1 MDQDFFGTKPDTG
14 NLGDDVDTFARAI
27 SERSIFNPAMNAKD
41 LSPVKPK
48 LPLSTTNSKPSS
60 SFSSVE
66 PIHLL
71 PFINNTS
78 ALIIDIRPHAAY
90 SSARIPTAL
99 SLSVPS
105 TLLKRPLFSLDR
117 LGAMLPSSSARS
129 RFTEWPKFTTI
140 VVYDV
145 DSIGSPFLPEGNNI
159 LGLLRKFSND
169 AAYNGN
175 TLLWLKG
182 GFQRVWREHRD
193 LVDFRP
199 PEPEPEDDANEPGS
213 LKTNHLPPKAFG
225 SGTTT
230 RNSLNLSSPRKR
242 PPSAMSLRANAP
254 LMSEKTSDTSSVP
267 FNPFFDTIRQNIEL
281 TQGITERIPLRLP
294 KRVRKRIDDL
304 PFEWLREIS
313 RRADVKPDDS
323 FTSDGDESPPSTSEN
338 KSNATNHPSPKSSSK
353 LLPPGIHYERP
364 TSPIKMSKQHLTPPP
379 PNQALLDE
387 GMEALAMQFYR
398 IELAEQRR
406 LMGVMKHHSAESG
419 VVTSQTQAHNK
430 DVVESAD
437 SSAALGLRPHV
448 PESADY
454 ITAHVSLRSVSPSPQ
469 PGRMRESFGVLSSNK
484 PSNVSSGPTVPLS
497 ISESDSDYG
506 RDSKTVF
513 PYSITAGVE
522 KGAKNRYR
530 NIWPFEHARVKLHAR
545 RHSPSRKSAQSE
557 GSFQPSA
564 STVSPSSS
572 TSSIRHSGALTGP
585 ITSLSG
591 SPTSGASV
599 SRSVSDATKSP
610 RSSNRMKTRR
620 GVKPSF
626 GSGGLGGLS
635 SPSFNFPSSSL
646 TAPVIFNSA
655 SAIGGSALKPSFTH
669 MRAPPPAAGSGGETT
684 ESEHEH
690 DDSEKE
696 ATSEDHDD
704 YVNASFVQP
713 LCTTR
718 RYIATQG
725 PLEATFVDFWTLVYQ
740 QNVHVIIMLTREIE
754 GSMVK
759 CGPYWK
765 DEVFGPLRLKLMSVE
780 GNVDEG
786 KDDDVRRK
794 AGGGDPAAGG
804 FFFSSPVVT
813 DTKHGKKKKRNPAD
827 AIIKRT
833 FLLSHVGYPDIP
845 PRKIVQFQY
854 LEWPDMNVP
863 DDPRGVLG
871 LIKEVDQAV
880 TEAMHLNGL
889 GEEEDTTNEVLPSNI
904 EAGVPVFIR
913 PPPSRSRS
921 GLEESLNRNT
931 GIANEAMG
939 RKHSPVLLHCSAGVG
954 RTGGFIAVDAVL
966 DGIRREFRK
975 KKKLTLY
982 QAQND
987 NNVSWNTPGTMDIDL
1002 KNEETAVQDEQGY
1015 WNRTGNRDVDM
1026 TASKMD
1032 LRTVAIPAPNSGNIL
1047 HVPVHT
1053 SNMVRCSYHVSR
1065 IALGQESNNDLLTPT
1080 ALFPTLYASQD
1091 NNSNTTSASS
1101 NNPFFSSPQTPMQV
1115 DGDYYTS
1122 STTGRNRDEKKI
1134 NFSRQSSTTRMWA
1147 EDVSDQT
1154 GSHGTA
1160 FRVDEAVRQM
1170 HSQNRLSEW
1179 DVSKSRLKAQIEG
1192 IVEHTSSGDPRSM
1205 DVNISGSS
1213 RPTSSMPGQDIATTQ
1228 GVIGPQSDGAEF
1240 AARGRPG
1247 SAPSVFPSSSID
1259 SASSSD
1265 DSYDFKNGFKGMLNH
1280 RIGHHTNNPLSHA
1293 QSIHVVIGEGRLPAL
1308 NFRGEEARLRTWSAP
1323 SAQRIQT
1330 VADTDSER
1338 TNRTDDP
1345 ESQVL
1350 RNVAFAF
1357 TSSPL
1362 VIGDHSRDV
1371 EKSPSPFSRIRGID
1385 RDESASLPPP
1395 SRSLSPPN
1403 RTDVASA
1410 PLNQQSSDKN
1420 EGLVTADFP
1429 PTSAM
1434 KAKSLPTNP
1443 TFHSVPSVGVEN
1455 ESAEASVYSQSVG
1468 TQNVDHRPFIRDARA
1483 SSSSVDFSFPRP
1495 LHNDQSPQ
1503 ALSNLGE
1510 PLMEV
1515 LQDMREQRM
1524 SLCQSL
1530 RQYVFVHAAIIEGT
1544 LMIVDEERERE
1555 RNEMRMDVD
1564 DISSMKQA
1572 VSSIT
1577 GPSSSSSRHSW
1588 TTTTGKRVA
1597 SPTELP
1603 KEDKKGDQML
1613 FKKPSI
1619 KKKLVLSNRSP
1630 DPLVSEMA

>member
-1 MDQDFFGTKPDTG
+1 
-14 NLGDDVDTFARAI
+14 
-27 SERSIFNPAMNAKD
+27 MNAKD
-41 LSPVKPK
+41 LSPIKSK

-66 PIHLL
+66 PTHLL

-117 LGAMLPSSSARS
+117 LGAMLPSSSARA
-129 RFTEWPKFTTI
+129 RFAEWPKFTTI

-175 TLLWLKG
+175 ALFWLKG
-182 GFQRVWREHRD
+182 GFQRVWRERRD

-199 PEPEPEDDANEPGS
+199 PEPEPEDDVNEPGS
-213 LKTNHLPPKAFG
+213 LKTNHLPSKAFG

-230 RNSLNLSSPRKR
+230 RSSLDLSSPRKR

-254 LMSEKTSDTSSVP
+254 LMSEKTSGTSSVP
-267 FNPFFDTIRQNIEL
+267 FNPFFDTIRQNMEL

-338 KSNATNHPSPKSSSK
+338 KSNATNHLSPKSSGK
-353 LLPPGIHYERP
+353 LLPPGIHYE
-364 TSPIKMSKQHLTPPP
+364 H
-379 PNQALLDE
+379 E

-419 VVTSQTQAHNK
+419 VVSSQTQAQRK
-430 DVVESAD
+430 DIVESAD
-437 SSAALGLRPHV
+437 SSG
-448 PESADY
+448 
-454 ITAHVSLRSVSPSPQ
+454 
-469 PGRMRESFGVLSSNK
+469 
-484 PSNVSSGPTVPLS
+484 
-497 ISESDSDYG
+497 
-506 RDSKTVF
+506 DSKTVF

-530 NIWPFEHARVKLHAR
+530 HIWPFEHARVRLHAR
-545 RHSPSRKSAQSE
+545 RHSPSRKSAQSAD
-557 GSFQPSA
+557 SSSSQPSA
-564 STVSPSSS
+564 STP
-572 TSSIRHSGALTGP
+572 
-585 ITSLSG
+585 
-591 SPTSGASV
+591 
-599 SRSVSDATKSP
+599 
-610 RSSNRMKTRR
+610 
-620 GVKPSF
+620 
-626 GSGGLGGLS
+626 
-635 SPSFNFPSSSL
+635 
-646 TAPVIFNSA
+646 
-655 SAIGGSALKPSFTH
+655 
-669 MRAPPPAAGSGGETT
+669 
-684 ESEHEH
+684 
-690 DDSEKE
+690 
-696 ATSEDHDD
+696 TSEDHDD
-704 YVNASFVQP
+704 YVNASYVQP

-780 GNVDEG
+780 GNVNEG

-794 AGGGDPAAGG
+794 AGGGDAVGG
-804 FFFSSPVVT
+804 FFFSSPIVP
-813 DTKHGKKKKRNPAD
+813 DTKLGKKKKKNPAD

-880 TEAMHLNGL
+880 TEAMHLNDQGK
-889 GEEEDTTNEVLPSNI
+889 EEEDTTKE
-904 EAGVPVFIR
+904 
-913 PPPSRSRS
+913 S
-921 GLEESLNRNT
+921 GSVEILNRNT
-931 GIANEAMG
+931 GIANKAMG
-939 RKHSPVLLHCSAGVG
+939 RRHSPVLLHCSAGVG
-954 RTGGFIAVDAVL
+954 RTGGFIMVDAVL
-966 DGIRREFRK
+966 DGIRREVRK
-975 KKKLTLY
+975 KKLCLH
-982 QAQND
+982 QPQND
-987 NNVSWNTPGTMDIDL
+987 IINSWNTSGTMDVDV

-1015 WNRTGNRDVDM
+1015 WNRTGNCDVDM
-1026 TASKMD
+1026 AGNKTD
-1032 LRTVAIPAPNSGNIL
+1032 LRTVAIPAHNSGNIL

-1053 SNMVRCSYHVSR
+1053 STM
-1065 IALGQESNNDLLTPT
+1065 SNNDLLTPT
-1080 ALFPTLYASQD
+1080 ALFPTLYNSQD
-1091 NNSNTTSASS
+1091 NSGNTTSSS
-1101 NNPFFSSPQTPMQV
+1101 TDPLFPSPQTPMQV
-1115 DGDYYTS
+1115 DGDPDTS
-1122 STTGRNRDEKKI
+1122 STTNNHEDEKKTI
-1134 NFSRQSSTTRMWA
+1134 FPHQSFTTRMWA

-1160 FRVDEAVRQM
+1160 FRVDEAVRHM

-1179 DVSKSRLKAQIEG
+1179 DPSNARLKAQIEG
-1192 IVEHTSSGDPRSM
+1192 NIEHASSVDPRSM
-1205 DVNISGSS
+1205 DVNMSGSS
-1213 RPTSSMPGQDIATTQ
+1213 QHTSSGPGQIATTP
-1228 GVIGPQSDGAEF
+1228 GVTIQSGAAEVV
-1240 AARGRPG
+1240 ARGRPG
-1247 SAPSVFPSSSID
+1247 SIPF
-1259 SASSSD
+1259 
-1265 DSYDFKNGFKGMLNH
+1265 
-1280 RIGHHTNNPLSHA
+1280 
-1293 QSIHVVIGEGRLPAL
+1293 
-1308 NFRGEEARLRTWSAP
+1308 
-1323 SAQRIQT
+1323 
-1330 VADTDSER
+1330 
-1338 TNRTDDP
+1338 TDDP
-1345 ESQVL
+1345 ESRVL
-1350 RNVAFAF
+1350 HEAFTF
-1357 TSSPL
+1357 TSSPSVL
-1362 VIGDHSRDV
+1362 GDRSRAV
-1371 EKSPSPFSRIRGID
+1371 EKSPSPFSRIRSID
-1385 RDESASLPPP
+1385 HDESASLPPP

-1403 RTDVASA
+1403 RTEVSSA
-1410 PLNQQSSDKN
+1410 PPNPQSPDKS
-1420 EGLVTADFP
+1420 EGSIVADSS
-1429 PTSAM
+1429 PTSAT
-1434 KAKSLPTNP
+1434 KANYLSTNP
-1443 TFHSVPSVGVEN
+1443 VFRSVPVGTAN
-1455 ESAEASVYSQSVG
+1455 ESANASVYSQSVSTG
-1468 TQNVDHRPFIRDARA
+1468 NLDFSPFVKDARIST
-1483 SSSSVDFSFPRP
+1483 SSADFSYPRA
-1495 LHNDQSPQ
+1495 LHHDKSPQ

-1510 PLMEV
+1510 PVLEV

-1530 RQYVFVHAAIIEGT
+1530 RQYVFVHAAVIEGA

-1555 RNEMRMDVD
+1555 RKTIRMDVD

-1572 VSSIT
+1572 VSST
-1577 GPSSSSSRHSW
+1577 PGPSSSPSRHSW

-1603 KEDKKGDQML
+1603 KEDKKGAQML
-1613 FKKPSI
+1613 FKRPSI
-1619 KKKLVLSNRSP
+1619 KKKLVLSNRSQGAP
-1630 DPLVSEMA
+1630 ESEMA

>member
-1 MDQDFFGTKPDTG
+1 
-14 NLGDDVDTFARAI
+14 
-27 SERSIFNPAMNAKD
+27 MNAKN
-41 LSPVKPK
+41 LSPIKSK

-60 SFSSVE
+60 SFNSVE

-117 LGAMLPSSSARS
+117 LGAMLPSSSARA
-129 RFTEWPKFTTI
+129 RFAEWPKFTTI

-145 DSIGSPFLPEGNNI
+145 DSIGSPLLPEGNNI

-175 TLLWLKG
+175 ALFWLKG
-182 GFQRVWREHRD
+182 GFQRVWRERRD

-230 RNSLNLSSPRKR
+230 RSSLDLSSPRKR
-242 PPSAMSLRANAP
+242 LSSTMSLRANAP
-254 LMSEKTSDTSSVP
+254 LMSEKTSGTSSVP

-323 FTSDGDESPPSTSEN
+323 FTSDGDESPSSTSKN
-338 KSNATNHPSPKSSSK
+338 KSNATNHPSPESSGK
-353 LLPPGIHYERP
+353 LFPPDIHHE
-364 TSPIKMSKQHLTPPP
+364 H
-379 PNQALLDE
+379 E

-419 VVTSQTQAHNK
+419 VVSSQTQA
-430 DVVESAD
+430 
-437 SSAALGLRPHV
+437 
-448 PESADY
+448 
-454 ITAHVSLRSVSPSPQ
+454 
-469 PGRMRESFGVLSSNK
+469 
-484 PSNVSSGPTVPLS
+484 
-497 ISESDSDYG
+497 
-506 RDSKTVF
+506 DSKTLF

-530 NIWPFEHARVKLHAR
+530 HIWPFEHAR
-545 RHSPSRKSAQSE
+545 
-557 GSFQPSA
+557 
-564 STVSPSSS
+564 
-572 TSSIRHSGALTGP
+572 
-585 ITSLSG
+585 
-591 SPTSGASV
+591 
-599 SRSVSDATKSP
+599 
-610 RSSNRMKTRR
+610 
-620 GVKPSF
+620 
-626 GSGGLGGLS
+626 
-635 SPSFNFPSSSL
+635 
-646 TAPVIFNSA
+646 
-655 SAIGGSALKPSFTH
+655 
-669 MRAPPPAAGSGGETT
+669 
-684 ESEHEH
+684 HEH

-696 ATSEDHDD
+696 PTSEDHDD
-704 YVNASFVQP
+704 YVNASYVQP
-713 LCTTR
+713 LCTTK

-794 AGGGDPAAGG
+794 ASGRDPAVGG
-804 FFFSSPVVT
+804 FFFSSPVVP
-813 DTKHGKKKKRNPAD
+813 DPKLGKKKKKNPAD

-880 TEAMHLNGL
+880 TEAMHLNGQ
-889 GEEEDTTNEVLPSNI
+889 GEEEEDTIKVALPSNI
-904 EAGVPVFIR
+904 E
-913 PPPSRSRS
+913 S
-921 GLEESLNRNT
+921 GLGETLNRNT
-931 GIANEAMG
+931 GIANKAMG

-954 RTGGFIAVDAVL
+954 RTGGFIMVDAVL

-975 KKKLTLY
+975 QKNLCLY
-982 QAQND
+982 HEAQNAK
-987 NNVSWNTPGTMDIDL
+987 NVSWNTPSTMD
-1002 KNEETAVQDEQGY
+1002 
-1015 WNRTGNRDVDM
+1015 VDF
-1026 TASKMD
+1026 
-1032 LRTVAIPAPNSGNIL
+1032 
-1047 HVPVHT
+1047 
-1053 SNMVRCSYHVSR
+1053 
-1065 IALGQESNNDLLTPT
+1065 NNDLLTPI
-1080 ALFPTLYASQD
+1080 ALFPTSYDSQD
-1091 NNSNTTSASS
+1091 NYGNPTFDSS
-1101 NNPFFSSPQTPMQV
+1101 TNPFFTSPQTPMQV
-1115 DGDYYTS
+1115 DGHPYTS
-1122 STTGRNRDEKKI
+1122 STADNREEDEKETG
-1134 NFSRQSSTTRMWA
+1134 FPHQSFTTRMWA

-1160 FRVDEAVRQM
+1160 FRTE
-1170 HSQNRLSEW
+1170 
-1179 DVSKSRLKAQIEG
+1179 
-1192 IVEHTSSGDPRSM
+1192 
-1205 DVNISGSS
+1205 
-1213 RPTSSMPGQDIATTQ
+1213 
-1228 GVIGPQSDGAEF
+1228 
-1240 AARGRPG
+1240 
-1247 SAPSVFPSSSID
+1247 
-1259 SASSSD
+1259 
-1265 DSYDFKNGFKGMLNH
+1265 
-1280 RIGHHTNNPLSHA
+1280 
-1293 QSIHVVIGEGRLPAL
+1293 
-1308 NFRGEEARLRTWSAP
+1308 
-1323 SAQRIQT
+1323 
-1330 VADTDSER
+1330 
-1338 TNRTDDP
+1338 DP

-1350 RNVAFAF
+1350 GDALTF
-1357 TSSPL
+1357 TSSPSIL
-1362 VIGDHSRDV
+1362 GDRSRAV

-1385 RDESASLPPP
+1385 LDESASLPPP

-1403 RTDVASA
+1403 RTDVPTSA
-1410 PLNQQSSDKN
+1410 PLKPQSSGN
-1420 EGLVTADFP
+1420 SEGSMFADSS
-1429 PTSAM
+1429 PTPAT
-1434 KAKSLPTNP
+1434 KANSFSINP
-1443 TFHSVPSVGVEN
+1443 ALRSVPVGTVN
-1455 ESAEASVYSQSVG
+1455 ESANAFVYSQDVNNR
-1468 TQNVDHRPFIRDARA
+1468 NVDHSPFVKDARTSN
-1483 SSSSVDFSFPRP
+1483 SSADLSYPRA
-1495 LHNDQSPQ
+1495 LHHDNSPQ

-1510 PLMEV
+1510 PLLEV

-1530 RQYVFVHAAIIEGT
+1530 RQYVFVHAAVIEGA
-1544 LMIVDEERERE
+1544 LMIVDEEREWE
-1555 RNEMRMDVD
+1555 RKTMRMDVD
-1564 DISSMKQA
+1564 DIPSMKQS
-1572 VSSIT
+1572 VSSVT
-1577 GPSSSSSRHSW
+1577 GTSSSSSRHSW

-1603 KEDKKGDQML
+1603 KEDKKGAQML
-1613 FKKPSI
+1613 FKRPSI
-1619 KKKLVLSNRSP
+1619 KKKLVLSNRSQGALES
-1630 DPLVSEMA
+1630 DMA

>member
-1 MDQDFFGTKPDTG
+1 
-14 NLGDDVDTFARAI
+14 
-27 SERSIFNPAMNAKD
+27 MNAKN
-41 LSPVKPK
+41 LSPIKSK

-60 SFSSVE
+60 SFNSVE

-71 PFINNTS
+71 PFINSTS

-117 LGAMLPSSSARS
+117 LGAMLPSSSARA
-129 RFTEWPKFTTI
+129 RFAEWPKFTTI

-175 TLLWLKG
+175 ALFWLKG
-182 GFQRVWREHRD
+182 GFQRVWRERRD

-230 RNSLNLSSPRKR
+230 RSSLDLSSPRKR
-242 PPSAMSLRANAP
+242 LSSTMSLRANAP
-254 LMSEKTSDTSSVP
+254 LMSEKTSGTSSVP

-323 FTSDGDESPPSTSEN
+323 FTSDGDESPSSTSEN
-338 KSNATNHPSPKSSSK
+338 KSNATNHPSPESSGK
-353 LLPPGIHYERP
+353 FFPPDIHHE
-364 TSPIKMSKQHLTPPP
+364 H
-379 PNQALLDE
+379 E

-419 VVTSQTQAHNK
+419 
-430 DVVESAD
+430 
-437 SSAALGLRPHV
+437 
-448 PESADY
+448 
-454 ITAHVSLRSVSPSPQ
+454 
-469 PGRMRESFGVLSSNK
+469 
-484 PSNVSSGPTVPLS
+484 PTVPHS
-497 ISESDSDYG
+497 ISESDSDHG
-506 RDSKTVF
+506 RDSKTLF

-530 NIWPFEHARVKLHAR
+530 HIWPFEHARVRLHAR
-545 RHSPSRKSAQSE
+545 RHSPSRKSAQSADSFQSH
-557 GSFQPSA
+557 GSSQPSA
-564 STVSPSSS
+564 STP
-572 TSSIRHSGALTGP
+572 
-585 ITSLSG
+585 
-591 SPTSGASV
+591 
-599 SRSVSDATKSP
+599 
-610 RSSNRMKTRR
+610 
-620 GVKPSF
+620 
-626 GSGGLGGLS
+626 
-635 SPSFNFPSSSL
+635 
-646 TAPVIFNSA
+646 
-655 SAIGGSALKPSFTH
+655 
-669 MRAPPPAAGSGGETT
+669 
-684 ESEHEH
+684 
-690 DDSEKE
+690 
-696 ATSEDHDD
+696 TSEDHDD
-704 YVNASFVQP
+704 YVNASYVQP
-713 LCTTR
+713 LCTTK

-794 AGGGDPAAGG
+794 ASGRDPAVGG
-804 FFFSSPVVT
+804 FFFSSPVVP
-813 DTKHGKKKKRNPAD
+813 DPKLGKKKKKNPAD

-880 TEAMHLNGL
+880 TEAMHLNGQ
-889 GEEEDTTNEVLPSNI
+889 GEEEEDTI
-904 EAGVPVFIR
+904 K
-913 PPPSRSRS
+913 S
-921 GLEESLNRNT
+921 GLGETLNRNT
-931 GIANEAMG
+931 GIANKAMG

-954 RTGGFIAVDAVL
+954 RTGGFIMVDAVL

-975 KKKLTLY
+975 QKNLCLY
-982 QAQND
+982 HEAQNAK
-987 NNVSWNTPGTMDIDL
+987 NVSWNTPSTMDVDV
-1002 KNEETAVQDEQGY
+1002 KNEETAVQDEQGF
-1015 WNRTGNRDVDM
+1015 WNRTGNCNVDI
-1026 TASKMD
+1026 ASNKTD
-1032 LRTVAIPAPNSGNIL
+1032 LRTVAIPAHNSGNIL

-1053 SNMVRCSYHVSR
+1053 STM
-1065 IALGQESNNDLLTPT
+1065 
-1080 ALFPTLYASQD
+1080 
-1091 NNSNTTSASS
+1091 
-1101 NNPFFSSPQTPMQV
+1101 TPMQV
-1115 DGDYYTS
+1115 DGHPYTS
-1122 STTGRNRDEKKI
+1122 STADNREEDEKETV
-1134 NFSRQSSTTRMWA
+1134 FPHQSFTTRMWA

-1160 FRVDEAVRQM
+1160 FRVDEAVRQL

-1179 DVSKSRLKAQIEG
+1179 DVSNARLKVQIEG
-1192 IVEHTSSGDPRSM
+1192 NIERASSVDPRSM
-1205 DVNISGSS
+1205 DVNMSGSS
-1213 RPTSSMPGQDIATTQ
+1213 RPTSSGPGQPIATTP
-1228 GVIGPQSDGAEF
+1228 GATIGLPSGDA
-1240 AARGRPG
+1240 AVVARGRLG
-1247 SAPSVFPSSSID
+1247 SIPFVFPSSSID

-1265 DSYDFKNGFKGMLNH
+1265 DSYDFKNGLKGMPRH
-1280 RIGHHTNNPLSHA
+1280 RSGHHTLNSLSY
-1293 QSIHVVIGEGRLPAL
+1293 GE
-1308 NFRGEEARLRTWSAP
+1308 SAIL
-1323 SAQRIQT
+1323 SST
-1330 VADTDSER
+1330 GTS
-1338 TNRTDDP
+1338 
-1345 ESQVL
+1345 
-1350 RNVAFAF
+1350 F
-1357 TSSPL
+1357 SSPQSL
-1362 VIGDHSRDV
+1362 PDSAMPKARAV

-1385 RDESASLPPP
+1385 LDESASLPPP
-1395 SRSLSPPN
+1395 SRSLSPPS
-1403 RTDVASA
+1403 RTDVPTSA
-1410 PLNQQSSDKN
+1410 PLKPQSSGN
-1420 EGLVTADFP
+1420 NARTSNSSADLSYP
-1429 PTSAM
+1429 
-1434 KAKSLPTNP
+1434 
-1443 TFHSVPSVGVEN
+1443 
-1455 ESAEASVYSQSVG
+1455 
-1468 TQNVDHRPFIRDARA
+1468 RA
-1483 SSSSVDFSFPRP
+1483 
-1495 LHNDQSPQ
+1495 LHHDNSPQ

-1510 PLMEV
+1510 PLLEV

-1530 RQYVFVHAAIIEGT
+1530 RQYVFVHAAVIEGA

-1555 RNEMRMDVD
+1555 RKTMRMDVD
-1564 DISSMKQA
+1564 DIPSMKQS
-1572 VSSIT
+1572 VSSVT
-1577 GPSSSSSRHSW
+1577 GTSSSSSRHSW

-1603 KEDKKGDQML
+1603 KEDKKGAQML
-1613 FKKPSI
+1613 FKRPSI
-1619 KKKLVLSNRSP
+1619 KKKLVLSNRSQGALES
-1630 DPLVSEMA
+1630 DMA

>member
-1 MDQDFFGTKPDTG
+1 
-14 NLGDDVDTFARAI
+14 
-27 SERSIFNPAMNAKD
+27 MNAKD
-41 LSPVKPK
+41 LSPIKSK

-66 PIHLL
+66 PTHLL

-117 LGAMLPSSSARS
+117 LGAMLPSSSARA
-129 RFTEWPKFTTI
+129 RFAEWPKFTTI

-175 TLLWLKG
+175 ALFWLKG
-182 GFQRVWREHRD
+182 GFQRVWRERRD

-230 RNSLNLSSPRKR
+230 RSSLDLSSPRKR

-254 LMSEKTSDTSSVP
+254 LMSEKTSGTSSVP

-338 KSNATNHPSPKSSSK
+338 KSNATNHPSPKSSNK
-353 LLPPGIHYERP
+353 LLPPGIHYE
-364 TSPIKMSKQHLTPPP
+364 H
-379 PNQALLDE
+379 E
-387 GMEALAMQFYR
+387 GIEALAMQFYR

-419 VVTSQTQAHNK
+419 VVSSQTQAQRK
-430 DVVESAD
+430 DIVESAD
-437 SSAALGLRPHV
+437 SSG
-448 PESADY
+448 
-454 ITAHVSLRSVSPSPQ
+454 
-469 PGRMRESFGVLSSNK
+469 
-484 PSNVSSGPTVPLS
+484 
-497 ISESDSDYG
+497 
-506 RDSKTVF
+506 DSKTVF

-530 NIWPFEHARVKLHAR
+530 HIWPFEHARVRLHAR
-545 RHSPSRKSAQSE
+545 RHSPSRKSAQSAN
-557 GSFQPSA
+557 SSQSHASSQPSA
-564 STVSPSSS
+564 ST
-572 TSSIRHSGALTGP
+572 
-585 ITSLSG
+585 
-591 SPTSGASV
+591 
-599 SRSVSDATKSP
+599 
-610 RSSNRMKTRR
+610 
-620 GVKPSF
+620 
-626 GSGGLGGLS
+626 
-635 SPSFNFPSSSL
+635 
-646 TAPVIFNSA
+646 
-655 SAIGGSALKPSFTH
+655 
-669 MRAPPPAAGSGGETT
+669 
-684 ESEHEH
+684 
-690 DDSEKE
+690 
-696 ATSEDHDD
+696 DHDD
-704 YVNASFVQP
+704 YVNASYVQP

-765 DEVFGPLRLKLMSVE
+765 DEIFGPLRLKLMSVE

-794 AGGGDPAAGG
+794 AGGGDPAVGG
-804 FFFSSPVVT
+804 FFFSSPVVP
-813 DTKHGKKKKRNPAD
+813 DTKHRKKKKNPAD

-880 TEAMHLNGL
+880 TQAMHLNGQ
-889 GEEEDTTNEVLPSNI
+889 GEEEEEDTTKE
-904 EAGVPVFIR
+904 
-913 PPPSRSRS
+913 S
-921 GLEESLNRNT
+921 GLGETLNRNT
-931 GIANEAMG
+931 GIANKAMG

-954 RTGGFIAVDAVL
+954 RTGGFIMVDAVL

-975 KKKLTLY
+975 KKNLCLFHEE
-982 QAQND
+982 QNI
-987 NNVSWNTPGTMDIDL
+987 NNVSWNTPGTMDVDV

-1015 WNRTGNRDVDM
+1015 WNRTGNRNVDIVSNK
-1026 TASKMD
+1026 TD
-1032 LRTVAIPAPNSGNIL
+1032 LRTVAIPAHNSGNIL

-1053 SNMVRCSYHVSR
+1053 STM
-1065 IALGQESNNDLLTPT
+1065 
-1080 ALFPTLYASQD
+1080 
-1091 NNSNTTSASS
+1091 
-1101 NNPFFSSPQTPMQV
+1101 TPMQV
-1115 DGDYYTS
+1115 DGDPYTS
-1122 STTGRNRDEKKI
+1122 STTDNREEDEKGTI
-1134 NFSRQSSTTRMWA
+1134 FPHQSFTTRMWA

-1160 FRVDEAVRQM
+1160 FRVDEAVRHM
-1170 HSQNRLSEW
+1170 HSQDRLSEW
-1179 DVSKSRLKAQIEG
+1179 DVSNTRLKEQIEG
-1192 IVEHTSSGDPRSM
+1192 NIERASSVDPRSM
-1205 DVNISGSS
+1205 DVNMSGSS
-1213 RPTSSMPGQDIATTQ
+1213 RPTSSGPGQHIATT
-1228 GVIGPQSDGAEF
+1228 
-1240 AARGRPG
+1240 PG
-1247 SAPSVFPSSSID
+1247 SAIPSSTGTSFSSLQSLPD
-1259 SASSSD
+1259 SAMPKAST
-1265 DSYDFKNGFKGMLNH
+1265 L
-1280 RIGHHTNNPLSHA
+1280 P
-1293 QSIHVVIGEGRLPAL
+1293 VIGEGRVP
-1308 NFRGEEARLRTWSAP
+1308 
-1323 SAQRIQT
+1323 
-1330 VADTDSER
+1330 
-1338 TNRTDDP
+1338 TDDP

-1350 RNVAFAF
+1350 RDAF
-1357 TSSPL
+1357 TFASSPSVL
-1362 VIGDHSRDV
+1362 GDSSRAV

-1385 RDESASLPPP
+1385 LDESVSLPPP

-1403 RTDVASA
+1403 RTDVPSSA
-1410 PLNQQSSDKN
+1410 PPNPQSSDKS
-1420 EGLVTADFP
+1420 EGSMVAESP
-1429 PTSAM
+1429 PTPAT
-1434 KAKSLPTNP
+1434 KANSLSTDPALR
-1443 TFHSVPSVGVEN
+1443 SVPVGTVN
-1455 ESAEASVYSQSVG
+1455 ESANASVYSQGVNIR
-1468 TQNVDHRPFIRDARA
+1468 NVDHSPFVKDAPSADLSYPRA
-1483 SSSSVDFSFPRP
+1483 
-1495 LHNDQSPQ
+1495 LHHDNSPQ

-1510 PLMEV
+1510 PLLEV

-1530 RQYVFVHAAIIEGT
+1530 RQYVFVHAAVIEGA

-1555 RNEMRMDVD
+1555 RKTMRMDVD
-1564 DISSMKQA
+1564 DTLSMKQA

-1577 GPSSSSSRHSW
+1577 GTSSNSSRHSW

-1619 KKKLVLSNRSP
+1619 KKKLVLSGA
-1630 DPLVSEMA
+1630 LVNEMA

>member
-1 MDQDFFGTKPDTG
+1 MDQDFFGTKPDSG
-14 NLGDDVDTFARAI
+14 SLGDDVDTFARAI
-27 SERSIFNPAMNAKD
+27 SERSILNPVMNAKD
-41 LSPVKPK
+41 LSPIKSK

-66 PIHLL
+66 PTHLL

-117 LGAMLPSSSARS
+117 LGAMLPSSSARA
-129 RFTEWPKFTTI
+129 RFAEWPKFTTI

-175 TLLWLKG
+175 ALFWLKG

-199 PEPEPEDDANEPGS
+199 PEPEPEDDVNEPGS
-213 LKTNHLPPKAFG
+213 LKTNHLPSKAFG

-230 RNSLNLSSPRKR
+230 RSSLDLSSPRKR

-254 LMSEKTSDTSSVP
+254 LMSEKTSGTSSVP
-267 FNPFFDTIRQNIEL
+267 FNPFFDTIRQNMEL

-338 KSNATNHPSPKSSSK
+338 KSNATNHLSPKSSGK

-364 TSPIKMSKQHLTPPP
+364 TSPIKMSKQHPTPPP
-379 PNQALLDE
+379 PDQALLDE

-419 VVTSQTQAHNK
+419 VVSSQTQAQRK
-430 DVVESAD
+430 DIVESAD
-437 SSAALGLRPHV
+437 SSGLRPHV
-448 PESADY
+448 PQTVDY
-454 ITAHVSLRSVSPSPQ
+454 ISAHVSLRSVSPSPQ
-469 PGRMRESFGVLSSNK
+469 PGHMRESFGVLNSNK
-484 PSNVSSGPTVPLS
+484 PRNVSSGPIVPPS
-497 ISESDSDYG
+497 ISESDSDHG

-530 NIWPFEHARVKLHAR
+530 HIWPFEHARVRLHAR
-545 RHSPSRKSAQSE
+545 RHSPSRKSAQSAD
-557 GSFQPSA
+557 SSSSQPSA
-564 STVSPSSS
+564 STVSPPSSA
-572 TSSIRHSGALTGP
+572 SSIRHSGALTGP

-610 RSSNRMKTRR
+610 RSSNRMKSRH

-646 TAPVIFNSA
+646 TAPVIFNGA
-655 SAIGGSALKPSFTH
+655 SVIGGSALKPSFTH

-696 ATSEDHDD
+696 PTSEDHDD
-704 YVNASFVQP
+704 YVNASYVQP

-794 AGGGDPAAGG
+794 AGGGDAVGG
-804 FFFSSPVVT
+804 FFFSSPVVP
-813 DTKHGKKKKRNPAD
+813 DTKLGKKKKKNPAD

-880 TEAMHLNGL
+880 TEAMHLNDQGK
-889 GEEEDTTNEVLPSNI
+889 EEEDTTKEVLPSNI
-904 EAGVPVFIR
+904 EAGVPAFIR
-913 PPPSRSRS
+913 PSLSRSKS
-921 GLEESLNRNT
+921 GSVEILNRNT
-931 GIANEAMG
+931 GIANKAMG
-939 RKHSPVLLHCSAGVG
+939 RRHSPVLLHCSAGVG
-954 RTGGFIAVDAVL
+954 RTGGFIMVDAVL
-966 DGIRREFRK
+966 DGIRREVRK
-975 KKKLTLY
+975 KKLCLH
-982 QAQND
+982 QPQND
-987 NNVSWNTPGTMDIDL
+987 IINSWNTSGTMDVDV

-1015 WNRTGNRDVDM
+1015 WNRTGNCDVDM
-1026 TASKMD
+1026 AGNKTD
-1032 LRTVAIPAPNSGNIL
+1032 LRTVAIPAHNSGNIL

-1053 SNMVRCSYHVSR
+1053 STM
-1065 IALGQESNNDLLTPT
+1065 
-1080 ALFPTLYASQD
+1080 D
-1091 NNSNTTSASS
+1091 NSGNTTSSS
-1101 NNPFFSSPQTPMQV
+1101 TDPLFPSPQTPMQV
-1115 DGDYYTS
+1115 DGDPDTS
-1122 STTGRNRDEKKI
+1122 STTNNHEDEKKTI
-1134 NFSRQSSTTRMWA
+1134 FPHQSFTTRMWA

-1160 FRVDEAVRQM
+1160 FRVDEAVRHM

-1179 DVSKSRLKAQIEG
+1179 DPSNARLKAQIEG
-1192 IVEHTSSGDPRSM
+1192 NIEHASSVDPRSM
-1205 DVNISGSS
+1205 DVNMSGSS
-1213 RPTSSMPGQDIATTQ
+1213 QHTSPGPGQIATTP
-1228 GVIGPQSDGAEF
+1228 GVTIQSGAAEVV
-1240 AARGRPG
+1240 ARGRPG
-1247 SAPSVFPSSSID
+1247 SIPFVFPSSSID

-1265 DSYDFKNGFKGMLNH
+1265 DSYELKNGLKGMPHH
-1280 RIGHHTNNPLSHA
+1280 RLGHHAVNSPSYGESAITSSTGTSFSSL
-1293 QSIHVVIGEGRLPAL
+1293 QSLPDSSMPKASTLPVIREGRLPVL
-1308 NFRGEEARLRTWSAP
+1308 NVRGEEARLRTWSAP
-1323 SAQRIQT
+1323 SARSMQK
-1330 VADTDSER
+1330 VANDDNER
-1338 TNRTDDP
+1338 TNKTDDP
-1345 ESQVL
+1345 ESRVL
-1350 RNVAFAF
+1350 HEAFTF
-1357 TSSPL
+1357 TSSPSVL
-1362 VIGDHSRDV
+1362 GDRSRAV
-1371 EKSPSPFSRIRGID
+1371 EKSPSPFSRIRSID
-1385 RDESASLPPP
+1385 HDESASLPPP

-1403 RTDVASA
+1403 RTEVSSA
-1410 PLNQQSSDKN
+1410 PPNPQSSDKS
-1420 EGLVTADFP
+1420 EGSIVADSS
-1429 PTSAM
+1429 PTSAT
-1434 KAKSLPTNP
+1434 KANYLSTNP
-1443 TFHSVPSVGVEN
+1443 VFRSVPVGTAN
-1455 ESAEASVYSQSVG
+1455 ESANASVYSQSVSTG
-1468 TQNVDHRPFIRDARA
+1468 NLDFSPFVKDARIST
-1483 SSSSVDFSFPRP
+1483 SSADFSYPRA
-1495 LHNDQSPQ
+1495 LHHDKSPQ

-1510 PLMEV
+1510 PVLEV

-1530 RQYVFVHAAIIEGT
+1530 RQYVFVHAAVIEGA

-1555 RNEMRMDVD
+1555 RKTIRMDVD

-1572 VSSIT
+1572 VSST
-1577 GPSSSSSRHSW
+1577 PGPSSSPSRHSW

-1603 KEDKKGDQML
+1603 KEDKKGAQML
-1613 FKKPSI
+1613 FKRPSI
-1619 KKKLVLSNRSP
+1619 KKKLVLSNRSQGAP
-1630 DPLVSEMA
+1630 ESEMA